1 MVCVRRAVLLIVL
14 VSSGAC
20 AGDPASSPHPATSPS
35 RAEVVVRTDAGER
48 SLSVR
53 VADSEA
59 ERERGL
65 MGVGELPA
73 DDGMA
78 FVFDGPVTSTF
89 WMKDTQIPLAIAFV
103 GEDGHILTITEM
115 TPCRTDPCPTYAA
128 DGPYTLAV
136 EANAGWFGANGVA
149 VGDQAHLLEAS

>member
-1 MVCVRRAVLLIVL
+1 MRRTVL
-14 VSSGAC
+14 VLVLFSAVAC
-20 AGDPASSPHPATSPS
+20 AGDPVEAPDAGSSSPT
-35 RAEVVVRTDAGER
+35 AEIVVRTDAGER

-65 MGVGELPA
+65 MGVGDLPA

-78 FVFDGPVTSTF
+78 FVFDAPVTSTF

-136 EANAGWFGANGVA
+136 EANAGWFGANGVV
-149 VGDQAHLLEAS
+149 VGDEALLLEGP

>member
-1 MVCVRRAVLLIVL
+1 MRGAVVLLL
-14 VSSGAC
+14 LFGLPACSGSSSSVSPESG
-20 AGDPASSPHPATSPS
+20 GSSPT
-35 RAEVVVRTDAGER
+35 AEVVVRTDAGER

-65 MGVGELPA
+65 MGVADLPA

-78 FVFDGPVTSTF
+78 FVFDEPVSSTF
-89 WMKDTQIPLAIAFV
+89 WMKDTKIPLAIAFV

-136 EANAGWFGANGVA
+136 EANAGWFGANGVS
-149 VGDQAHLLEAS
+149 VGDEALLLEGS

>member
-1 MVCVRRAVLLIVL
+1 VLFALPACSG
-14 VSSGAC
+14 SSSATPD
-20 AGDPASSPHPATSPS
+20 AGSSFPPT
-35 RAEVVVRTDAGER
+35 AEVVVRADAGER

-65 MGVGELPA
+65 MGVGDLPA

-89 WMKDTQIPLAIAFV
+89 WMKDTQIPLSIAFV

-136 EANAGWFGANGVA
+136 EANAGWFGANGVG
-149 VGDQAHLLEAS
+149 VGDEALLLEGS

>member
-1 MVCVRRAVLLIVL
+1 MRRSPLVLLLL
-14 VSSGAC
+14 VASGCSA
-20 AGDPASSPHPATSPS
+20 DPAVRSDPAGP
-35 RAEVVVRTDAGER
+35 AEVVVRTDAGER

-59 ERERGL
+59 ERAQGL
-65 MGVGELPA
+65 MGVHDLPT
-73 DDGMA
+73 DEGMA
-78 FVFDGPVTSTF
+78 FVFEEPSTSTF
-89 WMKDTQIPLAIAFV
+89 WMRDTPIPLAIAFV

-115 TPCRTDPCPTYAA
+115 TPCPSDPCHTYAA

-149 VGDQAHLLEAS
+149 VGDQVLLLEGS

>member
-1 MVCVRRAVLLIVL
+1 MRGAVVLLL
-14 VSSGAC
+14 LFGLPACSGSSSVSPDSG
-20 AGDPASSPHPATSPS
+20 GSSPT
-35 RAEVVVRTDAGER
+35 AEVVVRTDAGER

-65 MGVGELPA
+65 MGVADLPA

-78 FVFDGPVTSTF
+78 FVFDEPVNSTF
-89 WMKDTQIPLAIAFV
+89 WMKDTKIPLAIAFV

-136 EANAGWFGANGVA
+136 EANAGWFGANSVS
-149 VGDQAHLLEAS
+149 VGDEALLLEGS

>member
-1 MVCVRRAVLLIVL
+1 MRRALLLFVPIVLLIAC
-14 VSSGAC
+14 SGTPSATPV
-20 AGDPASSPHPATSPS
+20 AGSSSPT
-35 RAEVVVRTDAGER
+35 AEVVVRTDAGER

-136 EANAGWFGANGVA
+136 EANAGWFGANGVG
-149 VGDQAHLLEAS
+149 VGDEALLLEAS

>member
-1 MVCVRRAVLLIVL
+1 MRRAVLLLVL
-14 VSSGAC
+14 FALPACSGSSATPD
-20 AGDPASSPHPATSPS
+20 AGRSST
-35 RAEVVVRTDAGER
+35 AEVVVRTDAGER

-65 MGVGELPA
+65 MGVGDLPA

-78 FVFDGPVTSTF
+78 FVFDAPVTSTF

-136 EANAGWFGANGVA
+136 EANAGWFGANGVV
-149 VGDQAHLLEAS
+149 VGDEALLLEGP